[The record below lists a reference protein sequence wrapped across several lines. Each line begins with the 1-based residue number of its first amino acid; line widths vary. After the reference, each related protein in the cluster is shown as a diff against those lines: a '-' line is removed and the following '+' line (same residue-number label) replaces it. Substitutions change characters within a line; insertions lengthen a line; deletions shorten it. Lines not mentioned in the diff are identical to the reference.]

1 VRAEDLFPDGADSVD
16 VDGVRVRKGSIAAF
30 IHNALALDRLDP
42 DGEEYERA
50 AAAIGE
56 LVPVL
61 RAVRVF
67 DVFSLRSK
75 RVAQVVESVD
85 RAVQPDSSRNISSST

>member
-1 VRAEDLFPDGADSVD
+1 LT
-16 VDGVRVRKGSIAAF
+16 
-30 IHNALALDRLDP
+30 LDHLDP
-42 DGEEYERA
+42 GGEEYERVA
-50 AAAIGE
+50 ASLRE

-61 RAVRVF
+61 QAVRVF
-67 DVFSLRSK
+67 DVFSLSSK